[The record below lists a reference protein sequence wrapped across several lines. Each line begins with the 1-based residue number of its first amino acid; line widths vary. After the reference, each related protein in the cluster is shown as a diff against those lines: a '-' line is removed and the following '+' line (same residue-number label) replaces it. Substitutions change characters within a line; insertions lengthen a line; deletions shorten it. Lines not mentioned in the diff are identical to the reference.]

1 MIELYNENDL
11 TIASKIKRSIIYLI
25 AFFVLFVALI
35 TLTLIFIV
43 KLNSLVA
50 EILCILF
57 TTFYFFFLFIQLSD
71 VILVT
76 RNRLKFLRNMLYK
89 KQVLEKG
96 IVITNGSRTKTNLQ
110 ITFYVVDVM
119 VNDKPRQ
126 LLSESVLP
134 LNVYDIVSFL
144 VVDGVIIAYEK

>member
-1 MIELYNENDL
+1 
-11 TIASKIKRSIIYLI
+11 
-25 AFFVLFVALI
+25 
-35 TLTLIFIV
+35 
-43 KLNSLVA
+43 
-50 EILCILF
+50 
-57 TTFYFFFLFIQLSD
+57 
-71 VILVT
+71 
-76 RNRLKFLRNMLYK
+76 MLYK

-134 LNVYDIVSFL
+134 FNVYDIVSFL